1 MDTEDR
7 LSIPRPKRQVRT
19 QVVRVE
25 RGVRS
30 ARSDGVVGEE
40 PLEIRV
46 RAGTG
51 RRTLGVTMRTPGN
64 DFELVAGLLKAER
77 VIGGRDDIRAIRYC
91 TDPDVDEAQ
100 MYNIVTADLALGAL
114 PESAPS
120 ERHFHSGSA
129 CGVCGKATLDELSL
143 VGYKLLSSDVRVAPS
158 VVYSLPDA
166 LLERQALF
174 GATGGLHAAGLFD
187 RTGKLV
193 AVREDVGRHNAL
205 DKLLGWA
212 LLEGVALDDAIV
224 MVSGRAGYEI
234 AQKCLASGVPVL
246 CAVSAP
252 SSLAVDLATSF
263 GITLIGFLRGERFNV
278 YSGEQRVALDG

>member
-30 ARSDGVVGEE
+30 ATSDGVVGEE

-46 RAGTG
+46 RAGAD

-64 DFELVAGLLKAER
+64 DFELVAGFLKAER
-77 VIGGRDDIRAIRYC
+77 VIGGRDDIGAIRYC
-91 TDPDVDEAQ
+91 TDPDVEEQQ

-114 PESAPS
+114 PPGVPS

-143 VGYKLLSSDVRVAPS
+143 DGYEALDSAVRVAPS
-158 VVYSLPDA
+158 VVYTLPDA

-187 RTGKLV
+187 RAGRLA

-212 LLEGVALDDAIV
+212 LLEDITLEDAIV

-234 AQKCLASGVPVL
+234 AQKCLASSVPVL

-252 SSLAVDLATSF
+252 SSLAVDLATRF

-278 YSGEQRVALDG
+278 YSGEQRVAVDG